1 MKDRVP
7 QNPGRMK
14 FTLEDGTSMYATM
27 ERADN
32 PTQVGTP
39 LNKNTLF
46 DSTVNTRYGLDDGT
60 PSQGFSMLTKEWTVT
75 IPASGWSSTTTNGWY
90 TNRISV
96 AGMKAVYSPLM
107 SLIVTSSDLVSDEQ
121 SAFGAIAEAETF
133 DGYIIVK
140 ASYVPDISINV
151 RLKGV

>member
-14 FTLEDGTSMYATM
+14 ITHADGTSEYVTL

-32 PTQVGTP
+32 PTQIGTP

-46 DSTVNTRYGLDDGT
+46 DSTVNTRYGLEDGT
-60 PSQGFSMLTKEWTVT
+60 PSQGFSMLTKEWTVS
-75 IPASGWSSTTTNGWY
+75 IPASGWSATPTNGWY

-96 AGMKAVYSPLM
+96 SGMKAVYSPLM

>member
-14 FTLEDGTSMYATM
+14 ITHADGTSEYVTL

-60 PSQGFSMLTKEWTVT
+60 PSQGFSMLTKEWTVS
-75 IPASGWSSTTTNGWY
+75 ILASGWSSTTTNGWY

-96 AGMKAVYSPLM
+96 SGMKAVFCPIA
-107 SLIVTSSDLVSDEQ
+107 SLIITSATLADEEQ
-121 SAFGAIAEAETF
+121 SAFATIKEIETF

-140 ASYVPDISINV
+140 ASYALDISINV